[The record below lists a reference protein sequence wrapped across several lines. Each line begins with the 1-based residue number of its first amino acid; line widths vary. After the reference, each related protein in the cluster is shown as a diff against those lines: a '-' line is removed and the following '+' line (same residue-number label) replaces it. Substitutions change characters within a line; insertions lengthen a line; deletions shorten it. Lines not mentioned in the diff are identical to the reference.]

1 MRRRTLVTG
10 TLSAAAAAVVAT
22 GAGSPAQAEE
32 KSVSDG
38 RKPKHRVQIVGH
50 RGSCGYRPEHTLE
63 SYRLAIRQG
72 VDIIEPDL
80 VPTGDGVL
88 VARHEPEIG
97 GTTDVSSRPE
107 FSDRRTTKVIDGLNV
122 TGWFT
127 TDFTLAELKTL
138 RAKERLPQLRP
149 ANTAYDGL
157 WEVPTFDEIVA
168 LLLAERRR
176 TGRAIGMYPETKHP
190 SYFRSIGLPL
200 EDTLVR
206 TLRKNRLDGRK
217 SGVLLQSFE
226 QDSLRRLKEKVGNR
240 LHWATETTPTA
251 AVLDAYAELG
261 HGINFTKNLI
271 IPRDAA
277 GNLTTPTTVVAE
289 AKARGLTV
297 HAWTFRSENN
307 FLPTNL
313 RVGTDPAAWGDFRA
327 EYDAFLATGIDGLF
341 TDFPDKA
348 IEARDAA
355 CRD

>member
-10 TLSAAAAAVVAT
+10 TMSAAAALVVT

-32 KSVSDG
+32 QSVSNG
-38 RKPKHRVQIVGH
+38 HRPRHRAQIVGH
-50 RGSCGYRPEHTLE
+50 RGACGYRPEHTLE
-63 SYRLAIRQG
+63 SYRLSIRQG

-80 VPTGDGVL
+80 VPTSDGHL

-97 GTTDVSSRPE
+97 GTTDVSAKPE
-107 FSDRRTTKVIDGLNV
+107 FAGRRVTKVIDGLNV

-127 TDFTLAELKTL
+127 EDFTLAELKTL

-149 ANTAYDGL
+149 ANTAYDGMF
-157 WEVPTFDEIVA
+157 EVPTFEEIVA

-176 TGRAIGMYPETKHP
+176 TGRNIGMYPETKHP
-190 SYFRSIGLPL
+190 AYFRSIGLPL
-200 EDTLVR
+200 EDRVVR
-206 TLRKNRLDGRK
+206 ILRRNRLDGRK
-217 SGVLLQSFE
+217 SNVLLQSFE
-226 QDSLRRLKEKVGNR
+226 QDSLMRLSRKVDNR

-251 AVLDAYAELG
+251 AVLDAYAAWG

-277 GNLTTPTTVVAE
+277 GNLGTPTTVVEQAQ
-289 AKARGLTV
+289 ARGLKV

-313 RVGTDPAAWGDFRA
+313 RIGTDPAAWGDFRA

-341 TDFPDKA
+341 SDFPDKA

-355 CRD
+355 CGD

>member
-10 TLSAAAAAVVAT
+10 TLSAAAAIVVT
-22 GAGSPAQAEE
+22 GTGSPAQAEE
-32 KSVSDG
+32 KSLSNG
-38 RKPKHRVQIVGH
+38 RRPRHRVQIVGH

-63 SYRLAIRQG
+63 SYRLSIAQG

-80 VPTGDGVL
+80 VPTSDGVL
-88 VARHEPEIG
+88 VARHESEIG
-97 GTTDVSSRPE
+97 GTTDVSARPE
-107 FSDRRTTKVIDGLNV
+107 FAGRRTTKVIDGRNV

-127 TDFTLAELKTL
+127 EDFTLAEIKSL

-157 WEVPTFDEIVA
+157 YEVPTFDEIVK

-176 TGRAIGMYPETKHP
+176 TGRDIGMYPETKHP
-190 SYFRSIGLPL
+190 TYFRSIGLPL

-206 TLRKNRLDGRK
+206 TLRKNRLDGRR
-217 SGVLLQSFE
+217 SNVLLQSFE
-226 QDSLRRLKEKVGNR
+226 QDSLQRLARKVDNR
-240 LHWATETTPTA
+240 LHWATETTPTPEI
-251 AVLDAYAELG
+251 LDAYAEWG

-277 GNLTTPTTVVAE
+277 GNLGAPTTVVADAQE
-289 AKARGLTV
+289 RGLKV

-307 FLPTNL
+307 FLPTDL
-313 RVGTDPAAWGDFRA
+313 RIGTDPAAWGDYRA

-355 CRD
+355 CED